1 MLWFVAMSDP
11 RRPTR
16 EVHQGDGLA
25 WLAHAN
31 AQGRLRGASIVTSL
45 PDVSELPALGPGGW
59 ERWFVDAAR
68 ACCEAIDDDALAVF
82 FQSDVKHDG
91 LWIDK
96 GSLVTRAARLAGL
109 ATVFHR
115 VVLRVP
121 AGTVTHGRAAYS
133 HLLGFSRRARLDL
146 ARPGA
151 DVIPDAGPATWTR
164 GMGLHAC
171 RAACEAVIAFTPTRV
186 VLDPFCGHG
195 TVLAVANELG
205 LDAIGV
211 ELGGKRAR
219 KARALT
225 VAAVLERPD
234 IARCDPEPTEVLR
247 GHAEDAER

>member
-1 MLWFVAMSDP
+1 MLDD
-11 RRPTR
+11 RRPPEPGAAPKTPLR
-16 EVHQGDGLA
+16 TVHHGDGLA
-25 WLAHAN
+25 WLASAR
-31 AQGRLRGASIVTSL
+31 AERALAGVSIITSL
-45 PDVSELPALGPGGW
+45 PDVSELPTLGPEGW
-59 ERWFVDAAR
+59 ERWFVEAAR
-68 ACCEAIDDDALAVF
+68 ACCESLDDDALVVF
-82 FQSDVKHDG
+82 FQSDVKVHG

-96 GSLVTRAARLAGL
+96 GALVTRAAREVGL
-109 ATVFHR
+109 AMVFHR
-115 VVLRVP
+115 IVLRVP

-133 HLLGFSRRARLDL
+133 HLVGFSRRARLDL

-151 DVIPDAGPATWTR
+151 DVIPEAGPTTWAR

-171 RAACEAVIAFTPTRV
+171 RAACEAVISFTTTRV

-225 VAAVLERPD
+225 VAALLERGED
-234 IARCDPEPTEVLR
+234 D
-247 GHAEDAER
+247 AED

>member
-1 MLWFVAMSDP
+1 MSEP
-11 RRPTR
+11 RSASRV
-16 EVHQGDGLA
+16 VHHGDGLA
-25 WLAHAN
+25 WLAA
-31 AQGRLRGASIVTSL
+31 ARGEGALRGVSIITSL
-45 PDVSELPALGPGGW
+45 PDVSELPTLGAEGW

-68 ACCEAIDDDALAVF
+68 ACCEALDDDALAIF
-82 FQSDVKHDG
+82 FQSDVKHTRPG
-91 LWIDK
+91 EGAHWIDK
-96 GSLVTRAARLAGL
+96 GALVTRGASEAGL
-109 ATVFHR
+109 GMVFHR
-115 VVLRVP
+115 IVLRVP

-146 ARPGA
+146 SRPGA
-151 DVIPDAGPATWTR
+151 DVIPDAGPTTWTR

-225 VAAVLERPD
+225 VASLLERRD
-234 IARCDPEPTEVLR
+234 D
-247 GHAEDAER
+247 DADE